1 MRKIQIVLTKGA
13 MEQAFNDVTNN
24 IMILLAQAIFALP
37 LAFMVMIG
45 LVIITLPMVLHGIGQ
60 DTYAQIMASIHHH
73 PYPPFGKVADN
84 IAILVRGFFLF
95 SWAIAWFARLIMT
108 YLQWVRKSDT
118 NPGMALRALT
128 SSTIQENP
136 HA

>member
-73 PYPPFGKVADN
+73 PYPPFGKVVDN
-84 IAILVRGFFLF
+84 IAIFLRAIFLF
-95 SWAIAWFARLIMT
+95 SWAVAWFARLTMAH
-108 YLQWVRKSDT
+108 LQWIRKSDT
-118 NPGMALRALT
+118 NPNMALSVT
-128 SSTIQENP
+128 SSTLQESS